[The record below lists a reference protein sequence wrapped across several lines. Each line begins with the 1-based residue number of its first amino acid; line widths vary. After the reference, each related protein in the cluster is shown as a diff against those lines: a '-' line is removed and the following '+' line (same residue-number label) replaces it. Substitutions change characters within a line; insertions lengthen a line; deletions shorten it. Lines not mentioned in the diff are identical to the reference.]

1 MYYAIKYYEK
11 WNCLKK
17 LHSNIKY
24 DSITLDSDLKK
35 ELNDRCVKKDRSLD
49 LSTELGRLAIQLSKG
64 G

>member
-1 MYYAIKYYEK
+1 ME
-11 WNCLKK
+11 LSKK
-17 LHSNIKY
+17 ILHSKIKY

-49 LSTELGRLAIQLSKG
+49 LSTEPGRLAIQLSKG